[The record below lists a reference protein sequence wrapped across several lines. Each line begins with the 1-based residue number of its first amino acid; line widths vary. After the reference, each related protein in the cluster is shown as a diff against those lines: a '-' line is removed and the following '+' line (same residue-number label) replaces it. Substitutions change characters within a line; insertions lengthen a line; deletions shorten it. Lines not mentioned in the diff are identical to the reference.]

1 MSLVVCLGMVVKDIV
16 FRVPAIPALPQKLTA
31 HALRCQ
37 FGGMAATAA
46 AAAAALGGNVE
57 FWGRIGDDES
67 GQEALNAFS
76 QRGVKTRVSVTVGS
90 QSPMSAVIVDD
101 TGERMLAV
109 YAGQLDP
116 GTDWLPLENLDG
128 VGAVHADFRWVEGA
142 RELYL
147 AARDR
152 GIPRVL
158 DADAGN
164 NDAVRSLIGLADHV
178 IFSERG
184 LAGIAGDVPAD
195 QALLQVAMEAAQDPS
210 RVVGVTLGERG
221 SLFCYQGQVRAFAA
235 PRITPIDT
243 NGAGDVFH
251 GAYALSLA
259 RGHSWMQSVAYAT
272 TAASLKC
279 TRDQGWNQLPSHD
292 EVTAF
297 MKAHA

>member
-1 MSLVVCLGMVVKDIV
+1 MSRLVCLGMVVKDIV
-16 FRVPAIPALPQKLTA
+16 FRVPKIPALPQKLTA
-31 HALRCQ
+31 LDLRCQ

-67 GQEALNAFS
+67 GQEAMHAFRR
-76 QRGVKTRVSVTVGS
+76 RGVEPRMSVTVGS

-101 TGERMLAV
+101 AGERMLAV
-109 YAGQLDP
+109 YTGQLDP
-116 GTDWLPLENLDG
+116 ATDWLPLEKLQG
-128 VGAVHADFRWVEGA
+128 AGAVHADFRWVEGA
-142 RELYL
+142 RALYE
-147 AARDR
+147 AARVR

-164 NDAVRSLIGLADHV
+164 NEAVRSLIGLADHV

-195 QALLQVAMEAAQDPS
+195 LALLQVAQDAAQDPS
-210 RVVGVTLGERG
+210 RVIGVTLGDRG
-221 SLFCYQGQVRAFAA
+221 SLFCYEGRIHAFAA
-235 PRITPIDT
+235 PQITPTDT

-251 GAYALSLA
+251 GAYALALA
-259 RGHSWMQSVAYAT
+259 RGQSWVESVAYAT

-279 TRDQGWNQLPSHD
+279 TRDHGWDQLPNHD
-292 EVTAF
+292 EVTAY
-297 MKAHA
+297 MQAHS